1 MMNNIVY
8 IDEIDIKNKTLLIR
22 VDFNVPLDQ
31 NGNITDDTRI
41 RAVLPTINYCLD
53 ENAKIILMSHM
64 GRPKGKKVP
73 ELSLLVVAKRLS
85 RLLDKDVKFVGEC
98 VGELAESTVKSAGL
112 GDIILLEN
120 LRFYAEE
127 STMEEWESPL

>member
-1 MMNNIVY
+1 
-8 IDEIDIKNKTLLIR
+8 
-22 VDFNVPLDQ
+22 
-31 NGNITDDTRI
+31 
-41 RAVLPTINYCLD
+41 
-53 ENAKIILMSHM
+53 M

-98 VGELAESTVKSAGL
+98 VGELAENTVKSAGF

-120 LRFYAEE
+120 LRFYPEE
-127 STMEEWESPL
+127 TNNDDCHKRLHRVFYGSGEII